1 MPPSAMPWT
10 PWRQDDPLAARRR
23 CRGVARVGRL
33 ALQMKLSARNRLRG
47 RVTRITSAEV
57 ISTVELDVGG
67 QRVVATI
74 TTEAVRQ
81 LGLSEGQEATAI
93 VKATDVMIAVD
104 D

>member
-1 MPPSAMPWT
+1 
-10 PWRQDDPLAARRR
+10 
-23 CRGVARVGRL
+23 
-33 ALQMKLSARNRLRG
+33 MKLSARNRLRG
-47 RVTRITSAEV
+47 RVTRITSGDV

-74 TTEAVRQ
+74 TSEAVRQ

>member
-1 MPPSAMPWT
+1 
-10 PWRQDDPLAARRR
+10 
-23 CRGVARVGRL
+23 
-33 ALQMKLSARNRLRG
+33 MKLSARNRLRG

-81 LGLSEGQEATAI
+81 LGLSEGQDATAI

>member
-1 MPPSAMPWT
+1 
-10 PWRQDDPLAARRR
+10 
-23 CRGVARVGRL
+23 
-33 ALQMKLSARNRLRG
+33 MKLSARNRLRG
-47 RVTRITSAEV
+47 RVTRITSGEV

-81 LGLSEGQEATAI
+81 LGLSEGQDATAI

>member
-1 MPPSAMPWT
+1 
-10 PWRQDDPLAARRR
+10 
-23 CRGVARVGRL
+23 
-33 ALQMKLSARNRLRG
+33 MKLSARNRLRG
-47 RVTRITSAEV
+47 RVTRIASTDV
-57 ISTVELDVGG
+57 ISTVELDVEG

-81 LGLSEGQEATAI
+81 LGLTEGQEATAI

>member
-1 MPPSAMPWT
+1 
-10 PWRQDDPLAARRR
+10 
-23 CRGVARVGRL
+23 
-33 ALQMKLSARNRLRG
+33 MKLSARNRLRG
-47 RVTRITSAEV
+47 RVARITSGEV
-57 ISTVELDVGG
+57 ISTVELDVAG

-81 LGLSEGQEATAI
+81 LGLDEGQEATAI

>member
-1 MPPSAMPWT
+1 
-10 PWRQDDPLAARRR
+10 
-23 CRGVARVGRL
+23 
-33 ALQMKLSARNRLRG
+33 
-47 RVTRITSAEV
+47 
-57 ISTVELDVGG
+57 VEG

-81 LGLSEGQEATAI
+81 LGLTEGQEATAI